1 MVVQPSWLEASSH
14 RNRLGRASPHPIH
27 SLLRAHMYRKRK
39 SSKSGR
45 TARRARGLRPL
56 LHSTRIEALEDR
68 RMLAVLTIAQENA
81 LPGTPQ

>member
-1 MVVQPSWLEASSH
+1 
-14 RNRLGRASPHPIH
+14 
-27 SLLRAHMYRKRK
+27 MYRKRK